1 MRLSKLTLSGFKS
14 FADTTEFRFDDPIT
28 AIVGPNGC
36 GKSNVVDAIKWVL
49 GERSSKSLRGKEMT
63 DVIFAGSAARK
74 PLGMA
79 SVVLSFE
86 NPLLPTPPAEPEALA
101 EGAEQASNHTA
112 SSAPAEPTATETA
125 SDQPATDPATGEP
138 EVSILQRRINRALPI
153 DADVVDVERRLYR
166 DGTSQYLINARRCRL
181 RDIVELFLDTGIGAD
196 AYSIIEQ
203 GKVDAMLLASPQ
215 ERRTIF
221 EEAAGIAKYKAR
233 KIEAQRKL
241 ERTEQNL
248 TLTRE
253 QLASTERRLRIVK
266 GQAAKARV
274 FKALDSDYRALRAVV
289 ALDQYDDLLTRL
301 AGLTSQLS
309 DLDDKRKRA
318 AELLAGLEAA
328 KQESE
333 ISRGEL
339 LAFQRSAEHA
349 AQNAQHA
356 RQSAQQRLGLTQ
368 TAIADAERQLTEDQ
382 RQLAVV
388 EKWISEIAGAL
399 TEQASAAERL
409 ETELQEAEAALRTL
423 TDARAEASTRLN
435 ESRAE
440 QSRLRSSAMGIDR
453 ERAGLSA
460 AAESDRRRAAQMR
473 EQLSRIAGKA
483 ASAKSERQ
491 QLEESTV
498 TLSDRAAALRSLVT
512 TTEQELAEVQ
522 NAAAKL
528 GEDRREL
535 SGKVADL
542 QQHFVRLDS
551 RRSTLQEMHERHEGL
566 GEAVRRV
573 LELRASGGAFA
584 SINGVLA
591 DLIDVRSGLH
601 TDAPA
606 IVEAALGANLQALVV
621 ENLLSVPSPD
631 ELAKLPGRVT
641 LIPAVTL
648 DDADVPVS
656 PDGATVLQTGAD
668 SADSPALGGT
678 GLQTGAQDQPPP
690 AQPTAMLGGASG
702 SMARVRDMV
711 IGKSPAIDRLLDR
724 LLGKT
729 LLVRDLDTA
738 LMLKAALAAPQYAA
752 QGGAEARFVTMTTS
766 AAGAQVLEPD
776 GRIIA
781 GPAGKEGDMAGGVL
795 ARARELASIRVDLAS
810 VEAELNAARTELES
824 VDRAAAER
832 QQREGALRKDLAAS
846 QRELVG
852 VEANLERH
860 RADLSRLEREHTNLS
875 QEIADLTAR
884 CDKLDQEQQ
893 ATVDKAESLR
903 RLYEEELGKATA
915 MDARIDELQKAADA
929 AGESLTQARVRTGQI
944 GEQLSACRREKSRLE
959 STREEAQ
966 RRTAHLLAQVEHK
979 KGMLEQHA
987 RVIDE
992 CKAAIDRASGESE
1005 RALAELEGV
1014 RAKLEEAGQRVAD
1027 LAEKV
1032 TLARQ
1037 HTSSVERDW
1046 HSVEVA
1052 RREIE
1057 VKRENLEERAQQE
1070 LALDVK
1076 AEHADYRALFDD
1088 QPEESASGGTGL
1100 QTGASLGGTG
1110 LQTGASLGGTGLQT
1124 GASLGGTGLQTGAQA
1139 FRVVRVDPDAAAQE
1153 IASLR
1158 KQIKELGNVNLD
1170 AIEEET
1176 LLEQR
1181 NEELVRQVA
1190 DIDAARLGLEELIA
1204 RLNVASEQRFKETF
1218 QTIQKHFGGDDGM
1231 FRQLFG
1237 GGKAEVRLM
1246 PLVKEG
1252 PNGEKITTDEIDWL
1266 ESGVEVIA
1274 KPPGKEPRSISQ
1286 LSGGEK
1292 TMTAVALLLSIF
1304 RSKPSCFCV
1313 LDEVDAALD
1322 EANTERFCRV
1332 LNRFLDQSHFI
1343 VITHHKRTMSAAD
1356 RLYGVTMQ
1364 ERGVSKRVTVKL
1376 DQVDDQGDIADTGEG
1391 ERSDPTMTFA
1401 EARAERGAEHLGIAQ
1416 AGPHLEHAHIG
1427 AMIERKPRRGR
1438 ISRLAPPLAPAT
1450 LSDSQ
1455 SSPTIEAK
1463 PSDALRS
1470 NSDN

>member
-1 MRLSKLTLSGFKS
+1 
-14 FADTTEFRFDDPIT
+14 
-28 AIVGPNGC
+28 
-36 GKSNVVDAIKWVL
+36 
-49 GERSSKSLRGKEMT
+49 
-63 DVIFAGSAARK
+63 
-74 PLGMA
+74 
-79 SVVLSFE
+79 
-86 NPLLPTPPAEPEALA
+86 
-101 EGAEQASNHTA
+101 
-112 SSAPAEPTATETA
+112 
-125 SDQPATDPATGEP
+125 
-138 EVSILQRRINRALPI
+138 
-153 DADVVDVERRLYR
+153 
-166 DGTSQYLINARRCRL
+166 
-181 RDIVELFLDTGIGAD
+181 
-196 AYSIIEQ
+196 
-203 GKVDAMLLASPQ
+203 
-215 ERRTIF
+215 
-221 EEAAGIAKYKAR
+221 
-233 KIEAQRKL
+233 
-241 ERTEQNL
+241 
-248 TLTRE
+248 
-253 QLASTERRLRIVK
+253 
-266 GQAAKARV
+266 
-274 FKALDSDYRALRAVV
+274 
-289 ALDQYDDLLTRL
+289 
-301 AGLTSQLS
+301 
-309 DLDDKRKRA
+309 
-318 AELLAGLEAA
+318 
-328 KQESE
+328 
-333 ISRGEL
+333 
-339 LAFQRSAEHA
+339 
-349 AQNAQHA
+349 
-356 RQSAQQRLGLTQ
+356 
-368 TAIADAERQLTEDQ
+368 
-382 RQLAVV
+382 
-388 EKWISEIAGAL
+388 
-399 TEQASAAERL
+399 
-409 ETELQEAEAALRTL
+409 
-423 TDARAEASTRLN
+423 
-435 ESRAE
+435 
-440 QSRLRSSAMGIDR
+440 
-453 ERAGLSA
+453 
-460 AAESDRRRAAQMR
+460 MR

-512 TTEQELAEVQ
+512 TAEQELAEVQ

-656 PDGATVLQTGAD
+656 PDGAADLQAGESLDSTHPQTGAD

-810 VEAELNAARTELES
+810 VEAELNTARTELES

-1124 GASLGGTGLQTGAQA
+1124 
-1139 FRVVRVDPDAAAQE
+1139 
-1153 IASLR
+1153 
-1158 KQIKELGNVNLD
+1158 
-1170 AIEEET
+1170 
-1176 LLEQR
+1176 
-1181 NEELVRQVA
+1181 
-1190 DIDAARLGLEELIA
+1190 
-1204 RLNVASEQRFKETF
+1204 
-1218 QTIQKHFGGDDGM
+1218 
-1231 FRQLFG
+1231 
-1237 GGKAEVRLM
+1237 
-1246 PLVKEG
+1246 
-1252 PNGEKITTDEIDWL
+1252 
-1266 ESGVEVIA
+1266 
-1274 KPPGKEPRSISQ
+1274 
-1286 LSGGEK
+1286 
-1292 TMTAVALLLSIF
+1292 
-1304 RSKPSCFCV
+1304 
-1313 LDEVDAALD
+1313 
-1322 EANTERFCRV
+1322 
-1332 LNRFLDQSHFI
+1332 
-1343 VITHHKRTMSAAD
+1343 
-1356 RLYGVTMQ
+1356 
-1364 ERGVSKRVTVKL
+1364 
-1376 DQVDDQGDIADTGEG
+1376 
-1391 ERSDPTMTFA
+1391 
-1401 EARAERGAEHLGIAQ
+1401 
-1416 AGPHLEHAHIG
+1416 
-1427 AMIERKPRRGR
+1427 
-1438 ISRLAPPLAPAT
+1438 
-1450 LSDSQ
+1450 
-1455 SSPTIEAK
+1455 
-1463 PSDALRS
+1463 
-1470 NSDN
+1470 

>member
-1 MRLSKLTLSGFKS
+1 RSDAMRLSKLTLSGFKS
-14 FADTTEFRFDDPIT
+14 FADTTEFRFDDPWT

-86 NPLLPTPPAEPEALA
+86 NPPLPTPPAEPEALA
-101 EGAEQASNHTA
+101 DGAEQASDHTA

-166 DGTSQYLINARRCRL
+166 DGTSQYFINARRCRL

-233 KIEAQRKL
+233 KTEAQRKL

-274 FKALDSDYRALRAVV
+274 FKALDSEYRALRAVV

-301 AGLTSQLS
+301 AGLTSQLA

-356 RQSAQQRLGLTQ
+356 RQSALQRLGLTQ

-388 EKWISEIAGAL
+388 EKWIGEIAGAL

-498 TLSDRAAALRSLVT
+498 TLSDRAAALRSLIAA
-512 TTEQELAEVQ
+512 TEQELAEVQ

-542 QQHFVRLDS
+542 QQRFVRLDS
-551 RRSTLQEMHERHEGL
+551 RRSTLQEMHDRHEGL

-601 TDAPA
+601 SDAPA
-606 IVEAALGANLQALVV
+606 IVEAALGGNLQALVV

-656 PDGATVLQTGAD
+656 PDGAADLQAGESLDSTHPQTGAD
-668 SADSPALGGT
+668 SADSPAFGGTGLQTGADSSESAAFGGT
-678 GLQTGAQDQPPP
+678 GLQTGAQDTPSH

-738 LMLKAALAAPQYAA
+738 LLLKAALAAPQYAA
-752 QGGAEARFVTMTTS
+752 QGGADARFVTMTTS

-944 GEQLSACRREKSRLE
+944 GEQLTACRREKSRLE

-966 RRTAHLLAQVEHK
+966 RRTAHLLAQIEHK

-1070 LALDVK
+1070 LALDIK

-1088 QPEESASGGTGL
+1088 QPEDSAS
-1100 QTGASLGGTG
+1100 
-1110 LQTGASLGGTGLQT
+1110 GGTGLQT

-1376 DQVDDQGDIADTGEG
+1376 DQVDEQGDIADTGEG
-1391 ERSDPTMTFA
+1391 ERADPTMTFA

-1427 AMIERKPRRGR
+1427 AMIERKPR
-1438 ISRLAPPLAPAT
+1438 
-1450 LSDSQ
+1450 
-1455 SSPTIEAK
+1455 
-1463 PSDALRS
+1463 
-1470 NSDN
+1470 